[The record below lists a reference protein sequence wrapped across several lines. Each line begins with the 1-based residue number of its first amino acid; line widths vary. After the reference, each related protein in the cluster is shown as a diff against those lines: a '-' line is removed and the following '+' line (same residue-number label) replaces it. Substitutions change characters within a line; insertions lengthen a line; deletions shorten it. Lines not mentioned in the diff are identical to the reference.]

1 MKKIVKYL
9 IILAVV
15 VVAGLIFY
23 NRVYIPKTTYK
34 TISPKVGDLSVE
46 VSGIGN
52 VSAKDIYSIN
62 AQMGGKILSILSDE
76 GEWVKKGDLLV
87 TMDSVDL
94 PLLLQEAKISIK
106 KANSELKASQKELQ
120 SLKAQKNLAYITYKR
135 YAKLKKD
142 SFASQ
147 AEYDKAKAELETIT
161 AQIEAAK
168 AHINSATT
176 EVSRAKKGVEALEV
190 KLSRYKLY
198 APVDGYVIS
207 KSAQSAQ
214 SVVPS
219 QTILKIVD
227 PKTIW
232 IKAYIDEKISGD
244 VRVGQKALIQLRSQ
258 RDKKFSAI
266 VKRIVAQSD
275 IITGER
281 EVNVAFDD
289 LPIPFYINEQ
299 AEVSIT
305 VKKLKD
311 VLKVPSNV
319 IVYKD
324 GKASVWVALDKK
336 AKLQNVEIIARSKDE
351 IAISGLDKNRK
362 IIIPQTDKKPLK
374 NGMSIHQ

>member
-9 IILAVV
+9 IILAVI

-34 TISPKVGDLSVE
+34 TISPEVGDLSVE

-161 AQIEAAK
+161 AQIEATK
-168 AHINSATT
+168 AHINSAST

-258 RDKKFSAI
+258 KDKKFSAI

-311 VLKVPSNV
+311 VVKVPSNV
-319 IVYKD
+319 IIYKD
-324 GKASVWVALDKK
+324 GKAGVWVALDKK

-362 IIIPQTDKKPLK
+362 IIIPQTDKKSLK
-374 NGMSIHQ
+374 DGMSIHQ

>member
-1 MKKIVKYL
+1 MSKIVKYL
-9 IILAVV
+9 IILAVI

-34 TISPKVGDLSVE
+34 TLLPKVGDLSVE
-46 VSGIGN
+46 VFGVGN
-52 VSAKDIYSIN
+52 VGAKDIYSIN

-87 TMDSVDL
+87 SIDSVDL
-94 PLLLQEAKISIK
+94 PQLLQEAKISIK
-106 KANSELKASQKELQ
+106 KANSELEASQKELQ

-135 YAKLKKD
+135 YSKLKKE

-161 AQIEAAK
+161 AQIEATK
-168 AHINSATT
+168 AHINSAVT

-207 KSAQSAQ
+207 KSAQIAQ
-214 SVVPS
+214 SVAPS

-232 IKAYIDEKISGD
+232 IRAYVDEKISGG

-258 RDKKFSAI
+258 RDKKFSGV

-275 IITGER
+275 IVTGER
-281 EVNVAFDD
+281 EVNVAFDN

-311 VLKVPSNV
+311 VVKVPSNT
-319 IVYKD
+319 IIYQD
-324 GKASVWVALDKK
+324 GKAGVWVVSNQK
-336 AKLQNVEIIARSKDE
+336 AEFQNVEIIARSKDE
-351 IAISGLDKNRK
+351 IAISKLDKSKK
-362 IIIPQTDKKPLK
+362 IIIPQPDKKPLK
-374 NGMSIHQ
+374 DGMSIQQ